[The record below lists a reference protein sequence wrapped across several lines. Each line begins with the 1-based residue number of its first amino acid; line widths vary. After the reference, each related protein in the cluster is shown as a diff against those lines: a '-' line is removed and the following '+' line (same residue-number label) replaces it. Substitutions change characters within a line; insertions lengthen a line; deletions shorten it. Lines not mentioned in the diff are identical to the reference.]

1 MIDPNQNSS
10 PFIKRSTKNLARSP
24 MKALEE
30 EKVASNLFFSGM
42 GNDVMILREES
53 EEYNLQDLSY

>member
-1 MIDPNQNSS
+1 
-10 PFIKRSTKNLARSP
+10 

-53 EEYNLQDLSY
+53 EEYNFQDLSY